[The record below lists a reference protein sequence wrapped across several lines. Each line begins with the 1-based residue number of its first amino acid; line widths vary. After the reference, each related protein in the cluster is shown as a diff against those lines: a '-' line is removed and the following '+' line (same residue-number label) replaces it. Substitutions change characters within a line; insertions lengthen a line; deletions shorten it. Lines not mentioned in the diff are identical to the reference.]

1 MAATD
6 PRVRYLKTPQ
16 RVGLAGNWNF
26 VAAHARGEF
35 VTIIGDDDRL
45 LPDFAGQMLSQA
57 TASVAVVFANHYVI
71 DRARPA
77 CRGCVR
83 HHAAVRRDRLAAGPL
98 ANPAAAV
105 WRNSIA
111 MSACAIRTS
120 DVRRLQFKP
129 DINTPELEFFARLA
143 RESPV
148 FVFVPEYLAEYRS
161 HAASAT
167 ARGLTIDR
175 LAEYLEPIEVPDD
188 LEVVKRNLLQ
198 PMVTAGV
205 GIRLERGDVAGARRL
220 AMSRVRQCGFAC
232 LAAARLPCVPRS
244 YLDTRVRGGCRGR
257 SSPPSRRRDARGM
270 IYGAINIPVLDR
282 VPGTCATDTR
292 HRLRRRRLRSCRQGP
307 STGHGGRG
315 HVLGRRGGASARAS
329 RLRSH
334 ERPRVCE
341 TCRSRPVRLRRMQ
354 PRARAPS

>member
-1 MAATD
+1 MVGDDGCSAELRAWTEGVAATD

-57 TASVAVVFANHYVI
+57 TASVAVVFANHYII
-71 DRARPA
+71 DMYRPA
-77 CRGCVR
+77 CCRMGSAITR
-83 HHAAVRRDRLAAGPL
+83 QYGRAIGLPPARLRTRQPPSGGTVSRCR
-98 ANPAAAV
+98 PAP
-105 WRNSIA
+105 S
-111 MSACAIRTS
+111 CTS

-143 RESPV
+143 REAPI

-161 HAASAT
+161 HTASAT
-167 ARGLTIDR
+167 ALGLTIDR

-205 GIRLERGDVAGARRL
+205 GIRLERGDIAGARRL
-220 AMSRVRQCGFAC
+220 AMSR
-232 LAAARLPCVPRS
+232 
-244 YLDTRVRGGCRGR
+244 Y
-257 SSPPSRRRDARGM
+257 
-270 IYGAINIPVLDR
+270 
-282 VPGTCATDTR
+282 
-292 HRLRRRRLRSCRQGP
+292 
-307 STGHGGRG
+307 
-315 HVLGRRGGASARAS
+315 
-329 RLRSH
+329 
-334 ERPRVCE
+334 
-341 TCRSRPVRLRRMQ
+341 
-354 PRARAPS
+354 

>member
-1 MAATD
+1 MVGDDGSSPELRAWTEGVAATD
-6 PRVRYLKTPQ
+6 PRVRYVKTHE

-45 LPDFAGQMLSQA
+45 LPDFAAQMLSQA

-71 DRARPA
+71 DSAGQRAADASAITRQY
-77 CRGCVR
+77 G
-83 HHAAVRRDRLAAGPL
+83 RDRLAAGPL

-120 DVRRLQFKP
+120 DVRRLQFKT

-143 RESPV
+143 LESPV

-161 HAASAT
+161 HAGSAT
-167 ARGLTIDR
+167 ARGLTVDR
-175 LAEYLEPIEVPDD
+175 LAEYLEPIEAPDD

-220 AMSRVRQCGFAC
+220 AMSRYYSAGSRALLQRVC
-232 LAAARLPCVPRS
+232 LAFPDPISTHAYAAAAGVGRL
-244 YLDTRVRGGCRGR
+244 
-257 SSPPSRRRDARGM
+257 
-270 IYGAINIPVLDR
+270 
-282 VPGTCATDTR
+282 
-292 HRLRRRRLRSCRQGP
+292 LRRGAG
-307 STGHGGRG
+307 TRG
-315 HVLGRRGGASARAS
+315 A
-329 RLRSH
+329 
-334 ERPRVCE
+334 
-341 TCRSRPVRLRRMQ
+341 
-354 PRARAPS
+354 

>member
-1 MAATD
+1 VVGDDGCNPELRAWAEGVAATD
-6 PRVRYLKTPQ
+6 PRVRYAKTPE

-71 DRARPA
+71 DGAGQRKPDASAITRQY
-77 CRGCVR
+77 G
-83 HHAAVRRDRLAAGPL
+83 RDRLAAGPL

-111 MSACAIRTS
+111 MSACAVRTS
-120 DVRRLQFKP
+120 DVRRLQFKT

-143 RESPV
+143 LESPV
-148 FVFVPEYLAEYRS
+148 FVFVPDYLAEYRS
-161 HAASAT
+161 HKGSAT

-175 LAEYLEPIEVPDD
+175 LAEYLEPIEVADD

-205 GIRLERGDVAGARRL
+205 GIRLARGDIDGARRL
-220 AMSRVRQCGFAC
+220 AMSRYYRAGPRALLQRIC
-232 LAAARLPCVPRS
+232 LAFPGPISTHAYASAARV
-244 YLDTRVRGGCRGR
+244 GR
-257 SSPPSRRRDARGM
+257 
-270 IYGAINIPVLDR
+270 L
-282 VPGTCATDTR
+282 
-292 HRLRRRRLRSCRQGP
+292 LRRGAG
-307 STGHGGRG
+307 TRG
-315 HVLGRRGGASARAS
+315 A
-329 RLRSH
+329 
-334 ERPRVCE
+334 
-341 TCRSRPVRLRRMQ
+341 
-354 PRARAPS
+354 